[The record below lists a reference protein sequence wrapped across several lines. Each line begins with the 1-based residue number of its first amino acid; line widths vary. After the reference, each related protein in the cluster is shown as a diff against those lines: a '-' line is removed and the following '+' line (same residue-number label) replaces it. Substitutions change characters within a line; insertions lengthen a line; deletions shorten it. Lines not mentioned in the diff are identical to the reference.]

1 MRFVTVAPA
10 LLPSLRQ
17 SLLALCFLG
26 GLANLHAQYGVSP
39 SQTGM
44 FFDDLR
50 ARAENRQKTGG
61 VRQGEGVYDFSQEGF
76 AIGPDG
82 TPMGP
87 LEEASRQVN
96 QGYTATG
103 SYIYSQRQAGDYTQ
117 YSGPYPSSG
126 DFFAP
131 AYTSDPYLGGKRNLK
146 VGPVNVGL
154 GLTGT
159 FEYNDNITRSGEDP
173 TEEAIAGLYLNV
185 SANYPISE
193 TNSLTISTAIGFD
206 HYFMHPEVSPYGEEF
221 VLNVLP
227 GSTISFDGKLG
238 PVYYVIYDRMSVRP
252 AVQNDFALN
261 NTEIF
266 GVFQNDAGIGAA
278 WAINSSLNLSVNYMH
293 SNAIALQ
300 DEDAKY
306 DRTTDS
312 IQASLAWSPGGT
324 WTAGLE
330 GSYTWVKYPEGY
342 NNDGTLATAGAFF
355 AMPVGNS
362 TYFRVAGGIQSFEFE
377 DPEEFKGEFSRSA
390 FVSAQNKLNRDT
402 ARKAELEKG
411 SVTPAEQEEYDKLTG
426 DKGSIAKYQGL
437 VNEQLT
443 AYRSD
448 NGLFNGSTNDSNDL
462 SDYYFNATISNRLTS
477 RISHAL
483 SFGHE
488 SALNTTSN
496 FITADYVSYGVG
508 IIAWRGSRLSLSG
521 YYESAEESG
530 GVQRT
535 AENPDADGNAQT
547 ESLRE
552 DIDQW
557 GMDAYLSHQF
567 TSRLRGGIGYHYGV
581 SESSQE
587 SRDYTQNSFNID
599 FSYLVNSKLSLSL
612 GYRFFTTDADNS
624 IYEFDQN
631 RFVMSANYNF

>member
-1 MRFVTVAPA
+1 M
-10 LLPSLRQ
+10 
-17 SLLALCFLG
+17 
-26 GLANLHAQYGVSP
+26 NLQAQYGVSP

-50 ARAENRQKTGG
+50 ARAESRQKTGG
-61 VRQGEGVYDFSQEGF
+61 TRQGEGVYDFSQDGF

-82 TPMGP
+82 TPLGP
-87 LEEASRQVN
+87 LEDASRQVN

-131 AYTSDPYLGGKRNLK
+131 AYTSDPFLGGKRNLK

-154 GLTGT
+154 GLTST
-159 FEYNDNITRSGEDP
+159 FEYNDNVTRSGTNATDDV
-173 TEEAIAGLYLNV
+173 IAGLYLNV

-193 TNSLTISTAIGFD
+193 TNSLNISTAIGFD
-206 HYFMHPEVSPYGEEF
+206 HYFMHPELSPYGEDF

-252 AVQNDFALN
+252 AVQNDFALS

-278 WAINSSLNLSVNYMH
+278 WAINSGLNLSVNYMH
-293 SNAIALQ
+293 SNAITLQ

-306 DRTTDS
+306 DRNSDS
-312 IQASLAWSPGGT
+312 IQASLAWSPSGT

-330 GSYTWVKYPEGY
+330 GSYTWIKYPEGY

-377 DPEEFKGEFSRSA
+377 DPEVASTSTSLGAYNAVVKDRDALIAEEASL
-390 FVSAQNKLNRDT
+390 NKIPAASLTASQVARLNRLPD
-402 ARKAELEKG
+402 LI
-411 SVTPAEQEEYDKLTG
+411 G
-426 DKGSIAKYQGL
+426 DKNSDIAALEGL
-437 VNEQLT
+437 GARETASVNS
-443 AYRSD
+443 R
-448 NGLFNGSTNDSNDL
+448 TNDSSDL
-462 SDYYFNATISNRLTS
+462 TDYYYNVTISNRLTS

-496 FITADYVSYGVG
+496 YITADFVSYGVG

-530 GVQRT
+530 DGVERT
-535 AENPDADGNAQT
+535 GSLEGGDLATTA
-547 ESLRE
+547 LRE

-567 TSRLRGGIGYHYGV
+567 TSRLRGGVGYHYGV

-599 FSYLVNSKLSLSL
+599 FSYLVSSKLSLSL
-612 GYRFFTTDADNS
+612 GYRFFTTAADVD